1 MLTQFFC
8 FSVLGSNFDLIF
20 KHLTTKDMVVLSNV
34 DDIPEMDSFTVAFF
48 VRADSAYNS
57 GTLFTY
63 SVPGEPKDVIILS
76 FTESKVQFTIKD
88 EVVSVNFP
96 LADDLWHFVGV
107 VWNGITGYVSVYID
121 GPEVKKA
128 TNVLKGDILAGDG
141 WIVLGQRYLAGG
153 KNPGLSTAFVGTLHQ
168 VNLWNVAANPDHM
181 WNAAHNCT
189 WPIAG
194 SVRAWTNFLQGI
206 KGKVEK
212 RFMTQCQGTITL
224 STNS

>member
-1 MLTQFFC
+1 
-8 FSVLGSNFDLIF
+8 
-20 KHLTTKDMVVLSNV
+20 MVVLSNV
-34 DDIPEMDSFTVAFF
+34 DDIPEMDSFTIAFF
-48 VRADSAYNS
+48 VRADSGYNS
-57 GTLFTY
+57 GTLLTY
-63 SVPGEPKDVIILS
+63 SVPGEPNDVIILS